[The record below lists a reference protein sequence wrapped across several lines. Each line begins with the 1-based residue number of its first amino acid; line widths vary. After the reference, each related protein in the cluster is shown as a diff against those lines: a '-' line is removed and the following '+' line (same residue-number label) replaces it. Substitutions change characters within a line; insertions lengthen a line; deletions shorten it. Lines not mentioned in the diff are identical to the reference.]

1 MFYWVLCRWRPALQE
16 HWYISS
22 LWKATA
28 SSNSEDG
35 TRELVSVCSFF
46 ACSPLVEGLQ
56 SISFLF
62 LQKKKTI
69 YGKISVSDCMCLR
82 LSSVPLQSVSST
94 FWLFRS
100 TLWGSRGP
108 DRTCTHPLLASA
120 TGLPVQACLVA
131 CLSLRHLCEHDA
143 VVHMLPC
150 SLGDGQHA
158 QGNGCHVVLPVLH
171 RCPHWLHPKNCPPP
185 GW

>member
-82 LSSVPLQSVSST
+82 LSSVPLQCQAPSGYSEALSEAAVGLT
-94 FWLFRS
+94 GRA
-100 TLWGSRGP
+100 T
-108 DRTCTHPLLASA
+108 THL
-120 TGLPVQACLVA
+120 LPVPQVYLCKHVWWHACPSGTCVSMM
-131 CLSLRHLCEHDA
+131 LSCICCHA
-143 VVHMLPC
+143 V
-150 SLGDGQHA
+150 
-158 QGNGCHVVLPVLH
+158 
-171 RCPHWLHPKNCPPP
+171 
-185 GW
+185 